1 MLIHLAFSFAC
12 SIVFALVLTYLLKRR
27 APGPFGGVLYFFAII
42 FAFTAGLG
50 VLINPI
56 GPMYKN
62 VPWLA
67 IGAIALLIMLLIAEL
82 LPHHEKGMIVKHD
95 PELTEEEKNE
105 ATLEKEF
112 NILIGLIFVIL
123 IAAIVYVA
131 TSGKQIHMS
140 F

>member
-12 SIVFALVLTYLLKRR
+12 SIIFALVLTYLLKRR

-56 GPMYKN
+56 GPTYKN

-82 LPHHEKGMIVKHD
+82 LPHHEKGRIVKHD
-95 PELTEEEKNE
+95 PGLTEEEKNE

-123 IAAIVYVA
+123 AAAIIYVA

>member
-1 MLIHLAFSFAC
+1 MLIHLAFAFIC
-12 SIVFALVLTYLLKRR
+12 SIIFALVLTFVLKRR
-27 APGPFGGVLYFFAII
+27 APGPLNGILYFFAII

-50 VLINPI
+50 LLINPI
-56 GPMYKN
+56 GPTIKG

-67 IGAIALLIMLLIAEL
+67 VAAIALLIMLLIAEL

-95 PELTEEEKNE
+95 PEKSEEERNE
-105 ATLEKEF
+105 DALEKEF

-123 IAAIVYVA
+123 VAAIIYVA
-131 TSGKQIHMS
+131 TSSKTIHMS

>member
-1 MLIHLAFSFAC
+1 M
-12 SIVFALVLTYLLKRR
+12 
-27 APGPFGGVLYFFAII
+27 YFFAII
-42 FAFTAGLG
+42 FVFTAGLG
-50 VLINPI
+50 LLINPI
-56 GPMYKN
+56 GPTVKG

-67 IGAIALLIMLLIAEL
+67 VAAIALLIMLLIAEL

-105 ATLEKEF
+105 RTLEREF

-123 IAAIVYVA
+123 IAAVIYVA
-131 TSGKQIHMS
+131 TSDKQIRMS

>member
-12 SIVFALVLTYLLKRR
+12 SIVFALILTYLLKRR

-50 VLINPI
+50 VMINPI
-56 GPMYKN
+56 GPTYKN

-123 IAAIVYVA
+123 VAAIIYVA

>member
-1 MLIHLAFSFAC
+1 MLIHLAFAFIC
-12 SIVFALVLTYLLKRR
+12 SIIFALVLTFVLKRR
-27 APGPFGGVLYFFAII
+27 APGPFNGILYFFAII

-50 VLINPI
+50 LLINPI
-56 GPMYKN
+56 GPTIKG

-67 IGAIALLIMLLIAEL
+67 VAAIALLIMLLIAEL

-95 PELTEEEKNE
+95 PEKSEEERNE
-105 ATLEKEF
+105 DALEKEF

-123 IAAIVYVA
+123 VAAIIYVA
-131 TSGKQIHMS
+131 TSSKTIHMS